1 MPRSVVFWLTVW
13 IPPVQT
19 DDWSVSPMSVIIVV
33 DIKYNYYQDVSDRVE
48 KEPEGSFVVR
58 RLEDGCDTVV
68 KGDWKDHISIE
79 LYNGKTI
86 ILLYR

>member
-1 MPRSVVFWLTVW
+1 M
-13 IPPVQT
+13 
-19 DDWSVSPMSVIIVV
+19 
-33 DIKYNYYQDVSDRVE
+33 E

-79 LYNGKTI
+79 LYNGKI
-86 ILLYR
+86 ISEGKKNNQLGHQDSLIHLITAI

>member
-1 MPRSVVFWLTVW
+1 
-13 IPPVQT
+13 
-19 DDWSVSPMSVIIVV
+19 MSVIIVV

-79 LYNGKTI
+79 LYNGKI
-86 ILLYR
+86 ISEGKKNNPLGHQDSLRNLITAI

>member
-1 MPRSVVFWLTVW
+1 M
-13 IPPVQT
+13 
-19 DDWSVSPMSVIIVV
+19 
-33 DIKYNYYQDVSDRVE
+33 E

-79 LYNGKTI
+79 LYNGKI
-86 ILLYR
+86 ISEGKRMFKLVIRIV

>member
-1 MPRSVVFWLTVW
+1 
-13 IPPVQT
+13 
-19 DDWSVSPMSVIIVV
+19 MSVIIVV
-33 DIKYNYYQDVSDRVE
+33 EIACNCYQDVSDRVE

-79 LYNGKTI
+79 LYNGKI
-86 ILLYR
+86 ISEGKKNNQPGHQDSLIHLITVI

>member
-1 MPRSVVFWLTVW
+1 M
-13 IPPVQT
+13 
-19 DDWSVSPMSVIIVV
+19 
-33 DIKYNYYQDVSDRVE
+33 E

-79 LYNGKTI
+79 LYNGKI
-86 ILLYR
+86 ISEGKKNVQIGDQDSLIHLITAM

>member
-1 MPRSVVFWLTVW
+1 
-13 IPPVQT
+13 
-19 DDWSVSPMSVIIVV
+19 MSVIIVV
-33 DIKYNYYQDVSDRVE
+33 DIACNCYKDVSDRVE

-86 ILLYR
+86 IIIIVSIEPCNGKIIS

>member
-1 MPRSVVFWLTVW
+1 
-13 IPPVQT
+13 
-19 DDWSVSPMSVIIVV
+19 MSVIIVV
-33 DIKYNYYQDVSDRVE
+33 DITRNCYQDVSDRVE

-86 ILLYR
+86 KLLYQ